1 ETPDNSGDSG
11 NGSSGSSSG
20 GSGSGS
26 GGGSGSSGS
35 TGIHSVFGDSR
46 NTTTESKAG
55 STTESA
61 AGTPPDDSNP
71 VETTDGSVQGMN
83 RNRLGKR
90 DNANDET
97 AGASRSVQTGDHA
110 HMILY
115 LAVSLI
121 ALIGLFGWKRKAE
134 KQG

>member
-1 ETPDNSGDSG
+1 
-11 NGSSGSSSG
+11 
-20 GSGSGS
+20 
-26 GGGSGSSGS
+26 
-35 TGIHSVFGDSR
+35 
-46 NTTTESKAG
+46 
-55 STTESA
+55 
-61 AGTPPDDSNP
+61 
-71 VETTDGSVQGMN
+71 MN

-90 DNANDET
+90 GNAADET

-121 ALIGLFGWKRKAE
+121 ALIGLLGWKRKAE